1 MEQYSTWKPGLRANI
16 SSMLRAS
23 TIKTQNI
30 HIIKTEALKYPTAA
44 QNLGHHPEISITSN
58 KNRKTRQFFFY
69 FLMLWSLQSLHN
81 QGQKFHEIGIMFT
94 VGLKVQ
100 ACIGI
105 RASKYFGR
113 NIVFIRRK
121 RREKRVGRFL
131 YFPPHSSILISSE
144 TKTELASHTLD
155 YGQANVDDDV
165 YKV

>member
-16 SSMLRAS
+16 SSMLRAW

-44 QNLGHHPEISITSN
+44 QNQGHHPEISITSN

-81 QGQKFHEIGIMFT
+81 QGQKFHEILCLQLAWKCRRLLAY
-94 VGLKVQ
+94 GL
-100 ACIGI
+100 
-105 RASKYFGR
+105 RSTNR
-113 NIVFIRRK
+113 NLVFIRRK
-121 RREKRVGRFL
+121 RREKRVGGFL

-155 YGQANVDDDV
+155 YGQASVEDDV
-165 YKV
+165 YKD

>member
-1 MEQYSTWKPGLRANI
+1 MELAKSPQPR
-16 SSMLRAS
+16 
-23 TIKTQNI
+23 
-30 HIIKTEALKYPTAA
+30 
-44 QNLGHHPEISITSN
+44 PEIP
-58 KNRKTRQFFFY
+58 RD
-69 FLMLWSLQSLHN
+69 
-81 QGQKFHEIGIMFT
+81 IMFT

-113 NIVFIRRK
+113 NLVFIRRK

-131 YFPPHSSILISSE
+131 YFSPHSSILILISSE

-155 YGQANVDDDV
+155 YGQASVDDDV

>member
-1 MEQYSTWKPGLRANI
+1 MNYKNAKYSHYQNGGLKIPDGSTKPGTSLRDKHHKKQKPEDK
-16 SSMLRAS
+16 
-23 TIKTQNI
+23 TILLLLFDVVELAKSPQ
-30 HIIKTEALKYPTAA
+30 PR
-44 QNLGHHPEISITSN
+44 PEIA
-58 KNRKTRQFFFY
+58 RD
-69 FLMLWSLQSLHN
+69 
-81 QGQKFHEIGIMFT
+81 IMFT

-113 NIVFIRRK
+113 NLVFIRRK

-155 YGQANVDDDV
+155 YGQASVDDDV